1 MFESLSER
9 LAKVFSNL
17 SRKKN
22 LTEENITDAL
32 NNIKTALLASD
43 VSFQI
48 VRDLIAEVKQAC
60 IGQRVLQNV
69 QPGQQVIKIVY
80 DKLVTVLGG
89 ELAVLSDKR
98 PLNILL
104 VGLHGAGKTTSCA
117 KLAQFLKSAGE
128 QPGLVACDIYR
139 PAAIEQLKILG
150 HQINVP
156 VFAYDHCD
164 VPTIGSKALKESAEA
179 GCTVLIFDTAGRLQ
193 IDLPL
198 IEEVKQLK
206 ALTQP
211 EEILLVVDSALGQ
224 EAVNVA
230 KTFNDALQLTGLI
243 LTKLDGDAKG
253 GAALSMKR
261 AVDIPI
267 KFAAIGEKLGD
278 FEKFYPDRMASR
290 ILGMG
295 DIVSLVEKAQNEIG
309 DAVFDQMAHR
319 AFEGDFTI
327 EDFLTQLQQMKKL
340 GSVAGLAKWLPS
352 ISTFKVSDQ
361 QEHEWKHIEAIILS
375 MTVQERKNPCL
386 LNSTYR
392 RLRISKGAGLPI
404 SEFNRFLKRYQTMK
418 KMFQKFRKTDP
429 TQLQGM
435 LQSFHGG
442 QFLSGK
448 KD

>member
-9 LAKVFSNL
+9 LTQVFSNL

-48 VRDLIAEVKQAC
+48 VQDLIAEVKHAC
-60 IGQRVLQNV
+60 IGQRVLQNI

-89 ELAVLSDKR
+89 ELAALSDQR

-117 KLAQFLKSAGE
+117 KLAQYLKSTGE

-150 HQINVP
+150 QQINVP
-156 VFAYDHCD
+156 VFSYDYCD
-164 VPTIGSKALKESAEA
+164 VPTIGKKALKEAAEA
-179 GCTVLIFDTAGRLQ
+179 GYSVLIFDTAGRLQ

-206 ALTQP
+206 ALIRP
-211 EEILLVVDSALGQ
+211 EEILLVADSALGQ

-230 KTFNDALQLTGLI
+230 KTFHDALRLTGLI

-267 KFAAIGEKLGD
+267 KFAGIGEKLGD

-295 DIVSLVEKAQNEIG
+295 DIVSLVEKAQSEIG
-309 DAVFDQMAHR
+309 DEAFDQMANR
-319 AFEGDFTI
+319 ALEGDFTI

-340 GSVAGLAKWLPS
+340 GSAGLAKWLPG

-361 QEHEWKHIEAIILS
+361 QEHEWKHVEAIILS

-418 KMFQKFRKTDP
+418 KMFQKIRKTDP
-429 TQLQGM
+429 SQLQGM
-435 LQSFHGG
+435 LQSFHNG
-442 QFLSGK
+442 QFLNVK

>member
-9 LAKVFSNL
+9 LTKIFSNL

-22 LTEENITDAL
+22 LTEKNITDAL

-48 VRDLIAEVKQAC
+48 VRDLIAEVKHAC
-60 IGQRVLQNV
+60 IGQRVLQNI

-89 ELAVLSDKR
+89 ELAALSDKR

-150 HQINVP
+150 NQMNVP
-156 VFAYDHCD
+156 VFAYDHRD
-164 VPTIGSKALKESAEA
+164 VPTIGQKALKESAEV

-206 ALTQP
+206 ALIQP
-211 EEILLVVDSALGQ
+211 EETLLVVDSALGQ

-230 KTFNDALQLTGLI
+230 KTFNDTLQLTGLI

-261 AVDIPI
+261 AVDVPI

-295 DIVSLVEKAQNEIG
+295 DIVSLVEKAQSEIG
-309 DAVFDQMAHR
+309 DAAFDQMANR
-319 AFEGDFTI
+319 ALGGDFTI

-340 GSVAGLAKWLPS
+340 GLAGLAKWLPGV
-352 ISTFKVSDQ
+352 STFKISDQ

-375 MTVQERKNPCL
+375 MTVQERRNPCL

-418 KMFQKFRKTDP
+418 KMFQKIRKTDP
-429 TQLQGM
+429 SQLQNM
-435 LQSFHGG
+435 LQSFHNG
-442 QFLSGK
+442 QLLNVK

>member
-1 MFESLSER
+1 
-9 LAKVFSNL
+9 
-17 SRKKN
+17 
-22 LTEENITDAL
+22 
-32 NNIKTALLASD
+32 
-43 VSFQI
+43 
-48 VRDLIAEVKQAC
+48 
-60 IGQRVLQNV
+60 
-69 QPGQQVIKIVY
+69 
-80 DKLVTVLGG
+80 
-89 ELAVLSDKR
+89 
-98 PLNILL
+98 
-104 VGLHGAGKTTSCA
+104 
-117 KLAQFLKSAGE
+117 
-128 QPGLVACDIYR
+128 
-139 PAAIEQLKILG
+139 
-150 HQINVP
+150 VP

-164 VPTIGSKALKESAEA
+164 VLTIGPKALKASAEA

-206 ALTQP
+206 ALIQP
-211 EEILLVVDSALGQ
+211 EEILLVADSALGQ

-261 AVDIPI
+261 TVNIPI

-309 DAVFDQMAHR
+309 DAAFGQIANR
-319 AFEGDFTI
+319 AFERDFTI

-340 GSVAGLAKWLPS
+340 GSVAGLTKWLPGV
-352 ISTFKVSDQ
+352 STFKASEQ
-361 QEHEWKHIEAIILS
+361 QEREWKRIEAIILS

-404 SEFNRFLKRYQTMK
+404 SEFNRFLKRYQAMK
-418 KMFQKFRKTDP
+418 KMLQKFRKTDP
-429 TQLQGM
+429 SQLQGM
-435 LQSFHGG
+435 LQSFHNG
-442 QFLSGK
+442 QFLSSK